1 MTEKRSK
8 RAKFTKE
15 YKVEACKLVTERG
28 LRVSQAAKDLGID
41 EVTLGR
47 WVREYR
53 KVGREAFPGE
63 GKLPETEAKIR
74 ALETEV
80 KTLKLEREILKKAMA
95 YFVERPR

>member
-41 EVTLGR
+41 EVTLGDEFSLHADML
-47 WVREYR
+47 VLSFA
-53 KVGREAFPGE
+53 AFLQTVAPFCS
-63 GKLPETEAKIR
+63 L
-74 ALETEV
+74 
-80 KTLKLEREILKKAMA
+80 
-95 YFVERPR
+95 